1 MDIDLESGGLLI
13 SSEVGDRCIV
23 TSSETRI
30 WCSREMSRKIP
41 RPLNERVELAD
52 LRADHGVHA
61 YGEFLVSGCLA
72 AGTLI
77 AFARE
82 SASE

>member
-1 MDIDLESGGLLI
+1 ML
-13 SSEVGDRCIV
+13 
-23 TSSETRI
+23 TRDVEENTQAI
-30 WCSREMSRKIP
+30 
-41 RPLNERVELAD
+41 ERVELAD